1 MPVVPINE
9 ATEDE
14 KGRQIRPILYNTA
27 KDGSGTWYV
36 PVVDSNGMTVILPY
50 TMAVAQG
57 GISGHTTINKF
68 GRNIEIDSNATA
80 DIWDGGA
87 TVGALPAGTS
97 LIWVSPTAAATHD
110 ITSTSTS
117 DDGDPVGVGART
129 LKIFGLPDWDNKE
142 ISEVITMNGTGNVET
157 TNSYVIIYRMQVLTK
172 GATNVN
178 VGTITATAKAPSA
191 TTITARI
198 EVGKGQ
204 TQMAIFAIPSTQTFY
219 IDRFYA
225 NMNKA
230 GGASGQID
238 VALLVNPEPDAELT
252 NFLVKHTFG
261 LEKVGTTAFLIPFT
275 TPKTIDG
282 PAIIKVQVES
292 ATNDMDVS
300 AGFDG
305 MIVNN

>member
-1 MPVVPINE
+1 MSSE
-9 ATEDE
+9 LFDS
-14 KGRQIRPILYNTA
+14 KGRPIQVTMPYYQA
-27 KDGSGTWYV
+27 VAEGYV
-36 PVVDSNGMTVILPY
+36 PSVTS
-50 TMAVAQG
+50 
-57 GISGHTTINKF
+57 INKF
-68 GRNIEIDSNATA
+68 GRNTEIDSTVTA
-80 DIWDGGA
+80 DVWDGGK

-97 LIWVSPTAAATHD
+97 LIWVAPTAAAKHD
-110 ITSTSTS
+110 ITSTSTD
-117 DDGDPVGVGART
+117 DDGNPAGDGART
-129 LKIFGLPDWDNKE
+129 IKLFGLPDWDNSE
-142 ISEVITMNGTGNVET
+142 ISEIITMNGTGNVET
-157 TNSYVIIYRMQVLTK
+157 VNDYVIIYRMQILTK

-204 TQMAIFAIPSTQTFY
+204 TQMAIFAIPSIQKFY

-230 GGASGQID
+230 GGANGQVD

-252 NFLVKHTFG
+252 NFLTKHTFG

-275 TPKTIDG
+275 TPKTIVG
-282 PAIIKVQVES
+282 PAIIKVQVVS

>member
-1 MPVVPINE
+1 MAERNWE
-9 ATEDE
+9 ESR
-14 KGRQIRPILYNTA
+14 KILDWVFDKSSSSLRMLFYQ
-27 KDGSGTWYV
+27 
-36 PVVDSNGMTVILPY
+36 
-50 TMAVAQG
+50 MAAAQG
-57 GISGHTTINKF
+57 GISGTSTINKF
-68 GRNIEIDSNATA
+68 GRNTEIDSNATA
-80 DIWDGGA
+80 DIWDGGK

-97 LIWVSPTAAATHD
+97 LIWVAPTAAAKHD
-110 ITSTSTS
+110 ITSTSTD
-117 DDGDPVGVGART
+117 DDGSPMGDGART
-129 LKIFGLPDWDNKE
+129 IRIFGLPDWDIAE
-142 ISEVITMNGTGNVET
+142 VSEVITMNGTGNVET
-157 TNSYVIIYRMQVLTK
+157 TNNYVIIYRAQVLTK

-178 VGTITATAKAPSA
+178 VGTITITAKSPSA

-204 TQMAIFAIPSTQTFY
+204 TQMAIFAIPSIQKFY

-225 NMNKA
+225 NVNKA
-230 GGASGQID
+230 GGASGQVD

-252 NFLVKHTFG
+252 NFLTKHTFG

-282 PAIIKVQVES
+282 PAIIKVQVAS

-305 MIVNN
+305 LVVDND